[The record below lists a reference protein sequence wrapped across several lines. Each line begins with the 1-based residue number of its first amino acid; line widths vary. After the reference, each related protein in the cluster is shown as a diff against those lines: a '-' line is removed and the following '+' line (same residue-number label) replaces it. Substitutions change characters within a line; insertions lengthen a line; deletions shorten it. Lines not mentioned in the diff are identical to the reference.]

1 MCRYINTGLKGQ
13 VALSVL
19 NSVMGQLSDGIWENS
34 PNMTSYWKDLRIAN
48 DNNFIV
54 FVVQEHDRYDKY
66 MKRYYKNYYRDMTD
80 IEILKFWLRKIKAI
94 FSVELKYY
102 PDRGL
107 KWSVDCKEVLRYY
120 NDNLMVSDVFTVY
133 TELKEN
139 IKKIEA
145 KQVLLYRQKGL

>member
-66 MKRYYKNYYRDMTD
+66 MKRYYKNYYST
-80 IEILKFWLRKIKAI
+80 
-94 FSVELKYY
+94 
-102 PDRGL
+102 
-107 KWSVDCKEVLRYY
+107 
-120 NDNLMVSDVFTVY
+120 
-133 TELKEN
+133 
-139 IKKIEA
+139 
-145 KQVLLYRQKGL
+145 